1 VIKIDR
7 DEIFFIKSL
16 SVLRY
21 LWRLFN
27 GRVAINFMT
36 LEVIYSGGWQK
47 IKKAAKLLES
57 KGIWYKIEWVR
68 IKDGS
73 RPKRIILML
82 DNISLKK

>member
-1 VIKIDR
+1 VIKINR

-27 GRVAINFMT
+27 GRVVINFMT
-36 LEVIYSGGWQK
+36 LEVIYSGGWRK

-57 KGIWYKIEWVR
+57 RGIWYRIEWVR
-68 IKDGS
+68 IEDGF
-73 RPKRIILML
+73 RPRRIILML
-82 DNISLKK
+82 DKISLKK